1 MSTHL
6 RHDLRSL
13 ALHQEAVRVLRE
25 HPEKAARALEV
36 LTRWQAGGDVHTTP
50 LWEEWR
56 RIIEGE
62 LWDLAVQ
69 DSDRGQQLRQASP
82 LGFVLTEDQR
92 NTVAQRFRRDAAQ
105 E

>member
-36 LTRWQAGGDVHTTP
+36 LTRWQARGDIHTMP
-50 LWEEWR
+50 LWDEWR
-56 RIIEGE
+56 RIIDRQ
-62 LWDLAVQ
+62 LWELAVQ
-69 DSDRGQQLRQASP
+69 DNDRGQQLRQASP
-82 LGFVLTEDQR
+82 LGFVLSEKVRTEIM
-92 NTVAQRFRRDAAQ
+92 ARFRSSAR
-105 E
+105 